1 VLFIAL
7 PTAWLFNAY
16 DMSRVCLGTYMPT
29 GVHEND
35 MSERRI
41 KTDIEINAPA
51 ALVWSILTDFAGM
64 PSWNPFIT
72 SISGELTQGARLAV
86 TVAPPGKSG
95 MSFKPTLLSLRPER
109 ELRWLGRVLFPGIF
123 DGEHY
128 FLLES
133 MGGERTRLTHGENY
147 SGLLVGML
155 RSQLDAT
162 AQGFTA
168 MNVALKQEAE
178 RNATAAARVP

>member
-1 VLFIAL
+1 
-7 PTAWLFNAY
+7 
-16 DMSRVCLGTYMPT
+16 
-29 GVHEND
+29 
-35 MSERRI
+35 
-41 KTDIEINAPA
+41 
-51 ALVWSILTDFAGM
+51 
-64 PSWNPFIT
+64 
-72 SISGELTQGARLAV
+72 
-86 TVAPPGKSG
+86 

-133 MGGERTRLTHGENY
+133 MGGERTRLTHGENF
-147 SGLLVGML
+147 SGLLVGVL

-168 MNVALKQEAE
+168 MNVALKREAE
-178 RNATAAARVP
+178 RNATAVARVP